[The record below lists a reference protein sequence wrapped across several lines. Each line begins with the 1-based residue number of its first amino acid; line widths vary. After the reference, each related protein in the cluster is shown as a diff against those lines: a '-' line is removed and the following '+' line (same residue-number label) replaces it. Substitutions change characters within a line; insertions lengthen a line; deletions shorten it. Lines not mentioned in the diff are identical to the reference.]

1 MPPHNPDHLFFG
13 ETCSGFYFIKTNLI
27 SPSKV
32 NNKIKVRV
40 MGRDHRHDADID
52 QSLDGAI
59 IFSASMLKF
68 FNHHHRRDGEGG
80 DRHPPLFEPAL

>member
-1 MPPHNPDHLFFG
+1 MPPHNPNHLFFG

-59 IFSASMLKF
+59 IFSESILIF

-80 DRHPPLFEPAL
+80 DRHRPLFGPVL